1 MDGLDRF
8 EIIIC
13 LGCDT
18 VSFKKSSCNSEDTP
32 DPDGNV
38 PETETIYPSHIAG
51 RKQIDNV
58 YLLPDSIENIY
69 KETHGAICSKFNI
82 LAGIGI
88 RALVESVCKEKNA
101 VGNDLEKRI
110 NDLVLKGI
118 LTKDEAGILHK
129 TRLLGNRSA
138 HEVAEPTY
146 EELEIAMDIVEN
158 LLRNVYIIP
167 ERAKKLKI
175 GVAHGYQK
183 RPPVGGGFI

>member
-1 MDGLDRF
+1 MFIYCPIALKTF
-8 EIIIC
+8 I
-13 LGCDT
+13 
-18 VSFKKSSCNSEDTP
+18 KNS
-32 DPDGNV
+32 
-38 PETETIYPSHIAG
+38 
-51 RKQIDNV
+51 RC
-58 YLLPDSIENIY
+58 
-69 KETHGAICSKFNI
+69 AICSKFNI

-88 RALVESVCKEKNA
+88 RALVESVCKDKNA